1 MWKPGEHVFESEF
14 TIRALAGSGGCAD
27 VYRAHWRHG
36 GHDVALKVPARF
48 RLAETS
54 PGVFE
59 TRTEDQ
65 ELVKQVLNECRMWA
79 RCPRHPLL
87 TEFRTFRNKGSVVAL
102 VTEWVDGITLE
113 AAVQDRFSELWS
125 HPGTRAAKIGLDILD
140 ALALIHKAGVMHLDL
155 TPRNILLSHDLKKL
169 KVTDFGLSSHR
180 SDGRTSPWG
189 WSPGFA
195 APEVLR
201 GEQPSAKADLFS
213 WGMMMLFLA
222 GQRHAPTRSLGMVS
236 DEDLQRMCGDATEV
250 HQQLRGRTSNAER
263 RFNTF
268 EPALWSLVLEC
279 VAPDAGDRPEAAV
292 AAERL
297 RDILHKRTGRVPPRP
312 SAARPPD
319 QELVEAFDGI
329 ERGEMAGIELAVAL
343 SKGRATGILVPDAS
357 GVPWIA
363 HKLNLHADLKNH
375 AGLRE
380 HFAVLERIC
389 RDLTK
394 TAHKAQWEPLL
405 LAALLSLVEKA
416 RKRNESRLLDTIREM
431 LKPEGQAS
439 VALSEEAIQ
448 RVLDRVVEAE
458 IAMRQVALSP
468 LSRETPC
475 DDDVFVIEDPK
486 HIEQILCQALR
497 DPCDPKCRSALRRGA
512 RAVEQLKA
520 SVACGRGSPQPV
532 KDLLDNLST
541 AIAGAESGRTY
552 LEATRRDVGD
562 AEEVKGAVRGLGR
575 LITRSIDPTDSAS
588 RSRVWSRCR
597 DLQRAILSS
606 DPPHQP

>member
-1 MWKPGEHVFESEF
+1 MWKPGESVFDGEF

-27 VYRAHWRHG
+27 VYRAHWRRGG
-36 GHDVALKVPARF
+36 GHDVALKVPSRF

-59 TRTEDQ
+59 TRTEDK

-79 RCPRHPLL
+79 RCPRHPML

-201 GEQPSAKADLFS
+201 GEQPSAKADVFS
-213 WGMMMLFLA
+213 WGMVMLFLA
-222 GQRHAPTRSLGMVS
+222 GARHAPTRSLGMVS
-236 DEDLQRMCGDATEV
+236 AKDLQRMCGDATEV
-250 HQQLRGRTSNAER
+250 QQQLRGRTSNAER
-263 RFNTF
+263 RFDTF
-268 EPALWSLVLEC
+268 GPALWSLVLEC
-279 VAPDAGDRPEAAV
+279 LAPNPDKRPEAAD
-292 AAERL
+292 AARRLRQIIGERTRDTPPEVLAPEPPNQDLIERL
-297 RDILHKRTGRVPPRP
+297 DRL
-312 SAARPPD
+312 A
-319 QELVEAFDGI
+319 
-329 ERGEMAGIELAVAL
+329 RGEKEWVRLAEKKEMARA
-343 SKGRATGILVPDAS
+343 KGVLVDNEPNECRWILF
-357 GVPWIA
+357 
-363 HKLNLHADLKNH
+363 KLNEHAWLGNYP
-375 AGLRE
+375 GLE
-380 HFAVLERIC
+380 DHFAVI
-389 RDLTK
+389 TN
-394 TAHKAQWEPLL
+394 
-405 LAALLSLVEKA
+405 LAKSMAGNWSDEHVGLVLQTLFALVEQA
-416 RKRNESRLLDTIREM
+416 EACREPRLLQAVRDM
-431 LKPEGQAS
+431 LGFRPEDVGLTPES
-439 VALSEEAIQ
+439 IQ
-448 RVLDRVVEAE
+448 QVLDRAE
-458 IAMRQVALSP
+458 RAEQAIWRSNNSAANPKPS
-468 LSRETPC
+468 S
-475 DDDVFVIEDPK
+475 DDTLLVIEDPM
-486 HIEQILCQALR
+486 HIKQILCQALLGL
-497 DPCDPKCRSALRRGA
+497 CDSANRSALRRVA

-520 SVACGRGSPQPV
+520 TVACGRGSPQPV
-532 KDLLDNLST
+532 KDLLENLST
-541 AIAGAESGRTY
+541 AIAGVEAGRRFRQ
-552 LEATRRDVGD
+552 ATRRDASD
-562 AEEVKGAVRGLGR
+562 AEQVKGAVRGLGR
-575 LITRSIDPTDSAS
+575 LITRSMDPTDSAS